1 MTLLLI
7 AITVLI
13 SLVALSR
20 ADVFDK
26 LKFNAYFIHHN
37 KEWYRFLSYGLIH
50 ADWMHLFINMFVLYS
65 FGSIV
70 EELFRYNFDMKAYVY
85 FLLLYIGGIGFSTLF
100 DFGKFKNDIYY
111 NAVGASGAVSA
122 IVFSSIILYPA
133 GKIFLFMIPF
143 GIPAPL
149 FGLIYLVYSASSVS
163 FEVPA
168 LAALL
173 RLALDSSSSA
183 AAGSSGAVSPSVFGL
198 MFGLLP
204 GVVIHSQSL
213 IAEFFCWHIRHRV
226 ACL

>member
-7 AITVLI
+7 TITVLI

-70 EELFRYNFDMKAYVY
+70 EELFRYNFDMKAYLY

-100 DFGKFKNDIYY
+100 DYGKYKNDIYY

-133 GKIFLFMIPF
+133 GKIFLFMIPI

-149 FGLIYLVYSASSVS
+149 FGLIYLVYSAYM
-163 FEVPA
+163 A
-168 LAALL
+168 
-173 RLALDSSSSA
+173 RRGTGNIGHSA
-183 AAGSSGAVSPSVFGL
+183 HFWGAIFG
-198 MFGLLP
+198 
-204 GVVIHSQSL
+204 VIFT
-213 IAEFFCWHIRHRV
+213 IAIKPEFFT
-226 ACL
+226 LFLEQLF

>member
-20 ADVFDK
+20 IDVFDK
-26 LKFNAYFIHHN
+26 MKFNAYLIHHN

-70 EELFRYNFDMKAYVY
+70 EELFHHFFDLKAYIY
-85 FLLLYIGGIGFSTLF
+85 FPLMYIGGIGFSTLF
-100 DFGKFKNDIYY
+100 DFGKYKNDIYY

-122 IVFSSIILYPA
+122 VVFSSIILYPV
-133 GKIFLFMIPF
+133 GKIFLFLIPV

-149 FGLIYLVYSASSVS
+149 FGLIYLVYSAYM
-163 FEVPA
+163 A
-168 LAALL
+168 
-173 RLALDSSSSA
+173 RRGTGNIGHSA
-183 AAGSSGAVSPSVFGL
+183 HFWGAIF
-198 MFGLLP
+198 
-204 GVVIHSQSL
+204 GVVFT
-213 IAEFFCWHIRHRV
+213 IAMKPKFFTLFWEQ
-226 ACL
+226 LF